1 MIVLLGPALSSDIL
15 SVDIFLA
22 DYLNDAASQG
32 VLERRPHQLRHCH
45 PRARLTP
52 HILDERNVPHCILY
66 HLLERQKL
74 PHTPESLESLVL
86 LIAIRMLDVEAPSFW
101 NSLENLDPTKTRVS
115 AVLEM
120 PRCSGLR

>member
-52 HILDERNVPHCILY
+52 HILDEGEVPHCVLH

-74 PHTPESLESLVL
+74 PHTPESLESWVL
-86 LIAIRMLDVEAPSFW
+86 LIAIRMLDIEAPSFW
-101 NSLENLDPTKTRVS
+101 NSSEN
-115 AVLEM
+115 
-120 PRCSGLR
+120 

>member
-32 VLERRPHQLRHCH
+32 VLEQRPHQLRHCH
-45 PRARLTP
+45 PRLTP
-52 HILDERNVPHCILY
+52 HILDEGELPHCVLH

-74 PHTPESLESLVL
+74 PQTPESLESWVL
-86 LIAIRMLDVEAPSFW
+86 LIAIRMLRPH
-101 NSLENLDPTKTRVS
+101 R
-115 AVLEM
+115 
-120 PRCSGLR
+120 SGIP